1 MTLKKIRDFLLMN
14 IGVVLLSIGIYFF
27 IIPNGFATGGVTGI
41 ATILGK
47 ITALSAGTWL
57 WILNVVLLLVG
68 FIFLGKA
75 TGIKTVYC
83 SLAISLLVNVFEKVI
98 PLDSPLSDE
107 PFLELVYAMLIMS
120 VGSVVVF
127 KVKASSGGTEIV
139 ALILKKYFKMDVGRA
154 LTYADLVVALGAFFV
169 FDMTTGLF
177 SLFGLFIR
185 AFIVDSVIESVNSC
199 KYFIVITTKGDEIK
213 NYVMKDINRGVT
225 THKVIGEYTGEDK
238 TMLHTVCRR
247 SEAIRLREKVKE
259 IDPSAFTII
268 TTSSEIIGRGFSRI

>member
-1 MTLKKIRDFLLMN
+1 MRKLKEFLILN
-14 IGVVLLSIGIYFF
+14 VGVVLLSVGIYFF

-47 ITALSAGTWL
+47 ITMFSASVWI
-57 WILNVVLLLVG
+57 WILNVALLLIG

-83 SLAISLLVNVFEKVI
+83 SLAISFLVNVFEKVV
-98 PLDSPLSDE
+98 PLEKPLSNE
-107 PFLELVYAMLIMS
+107 PFLELIYAMLIMS
-120 VGSVVVF
+120 VGAVVVF
-127 KVKASSGGTEIV
+127 KVNASSGGTEIV
-139 ALILKKYFKMDVGRA
+139 ALILKKYFSMDVGKA

-169 FDMTTGLF
+169 FDITTGLF
-177 SLFGLFIR
+177 SLLGLLLR

-213 NYVMKDINRGVT
+213 EYVMKDINRGVT
-225 THKVIGEYTGEDK
+225 THKVVGAYTGEDK
-238 TMLHTVCRR
+238 TMLHTVCLRA
-247 SEAIRLREKVKE
+247 EAIRLREKVHE

>member
-1 MTLKKIRDFLLMN
+1 MN
-14 IGVVLLSIGIYFF
+14 IGVVLLSFGIYFF

-139 ALILKKYFKMDVGRA
+139 ALILKKYFKMDVGKA

-247 SEAIRLREKVKE
+247 SEAIRLREKVRE

>member
-238 TMLHTVCRR
+238 TMLHTVC
-247 SEAIRLREKVKE
+247 SF
-259 IDPSAFTII
+259 P
-268 TTSSEIIGRGFSRI
+268 